1 MTNDTPTSEPEAPA
15 GTTGSSQ
22 PLAAELLT
30 ASALPATTAGPTAAG
45 PRFRPLSV
53 TDAMTS
59 GHDQP
64 VRSADIISPHPEPGR
79 PQRRVAMLL
88 AAAAP
93 LAAAAWVI
101 APAGAAFATAAP
113 PAATHA
119 SAVLTGSDCL
129 AAFGG
134 HQAPKLP
141 ECLGD

>member
-1 MTNDTPTSEPEAPA
+1 M
-15 GTTGSSQ
+15 
-22 PLAAELLT
+22 
-30 ASALPATTAGPTAAG
+30 
-45 PRFRPLSV
+45 SV

-59 GHDQP
+59 SHDQP
-64 VRSADIISPHPEPGR
+64 VRSADITSPHPEPGR
-79 PQRRVAMLL
+79 RQRRRVATLL

-93 LAAAAWVI
+93 LAAAAWAI
-101 APAGAAFATAAP
+101 APASAAFATATP

-119 SAVLTGSDCL
+119 SAMLTGSDCL